1 MPWRFP
7 DAGGGGDLDLAGIE
21 REDIPDAGGGGD
33 LGLAG
38 IEREDTVLGGWRWRG
53 GGVRVPGIERIKGED
68 NIPDGDASIPEYTPS
83 RIAKGEDNIPS
94 GGDAVVDMSDGWR
107 WRAGGGKA
115 ENRTGL

>member
-1 MPWRFP
+1 MSDGWRWR
-7 DAGGGGDLDLAGIE
+7 AGGGLGDAVEG
-21 REDIPDAGGGGD
+21 
-33 LGLAG
+33 
-38 IEREDTVLGGWRWRG
+38 VRG

-107 WRAGGGKA
+107 WRAGGGKD